1 MSVFSLYKK
10 ESHLRRAMLLL
21 DSDNTN
27 DHVYA
32 CLELR
37 FCIEAI
43 VYQKLLHGIKNIP
56 STIVE
61 TWQPQKAVKMLS
73 EIDEL
78 TSGDCKIEFNLAKE
92 DTPPKDGWLL
102 LGEQKI
108 PPAKW
113 LAKNYNK
120 LGSFLH
126 LVEPKKALDKDVR
139 EIKKTI
145 YPIAEQLSEYV
156 KGNLV
161 LTINNIEINQCPVC
175 HQDFA
180 FAINK
185 VKDGHIR
192 KCSNFKC
199 GALFTAK
206 IDARSKKVTFTFKT
220 YDIACQKCEQTIVIP
235 EEKIRN
241 LDKFSCSNCH
251 SQYIPRG
258 EYAFALLP
266 NKS

>member
-10 ESHLRRAMLLL
+10 ESHLHRAELLL
-21 DSDNTN
+21 DSENTT

-56 STIVE
+56 SSIVE

-78 TSGDCKIEFNLAKE
+78 TTGDCKIEFNLTKK

-108 PPAKW
+108 PPVKW

-120 LGSFLH
+120 LGNFLH
-126 LVEPKKALDKDVR
+126 LVEPKKAQNEEVR
-139 EIKKTI
+139 EIKETI
-145 YPIAEQLSEYV
+145 SPIAEQLKEYV
-156 KGNLV
+156 KGDLV

-180 FAINK
+180 FATNQ
-185 VKDGHIR
+185 VKHGHTR

-199 GALFTAK
+199 GALFTAN
-206 IDARSKKVTFTFKT
+206 IDAPSKKITFTFKT
-220 YDIACQKCEQTIVIP
+220 YDVACQKCEQTIVIP

-251 SQYIPRG
+251 SQYIPKG
-258 EYAFALLP
+258 EYGFALFQ
-266 NKS
+266 NES

>member
-10 ESHLRRAMLLL
+10 ESHLQRAVLLL
-21 DSDNTN
+21 DSENTT
-27 DHVYA
+27 DHIYA

-43 VYQKLLHGIKNIP
+43 VYQKLLHGIKKIP
-56 STIVE
+56 SSIVE
-61 TWQPQKAVKMLS
+61 TWQPQKAIKMLS

-78 TSGDCKIEFNLAKE
+78 TSGDCKIEFNLTAT
-92 DTPPKDGWLL
+92 DALPKDGWLL

-108 PPAKW
+108 PSVKW

-120 LGSFLH
+120 LGNFLH
-126 LVEPKKALDKDVR
+126 LVEPKKARNEEVR
-139 EIKKTI
+139 EIKETI
-145 YPIAEQLSEYV
+145 SLIAEQLKEYV

-161 LTINNIEINQCPVC
+161 LTVNNIEINECPVC

-180 FAINK
+180 FATNK
-185 VKDGHIR
+185 VRHGDIQ

-199 GALFTAK
+199 GALFTAN
-206 IDARSKKVTFTFKT
+206 IDASSGKITFTFKT
-220 YDIACQKCEQTIVIP
+220 YDVVCQKCDKTIVIP

-251 SQYIPRG
+251 SQYIPKG
-258 EYAFALLP
+258 EYGFALLQD
-266 NKS
+266 KS

>member
-10 ESHLRRAMLLL
+10 EAHLQRAVLLL
-21 DSDNTN
+21 DSENIT

-73 EIDEL
+73 EIDAL
-78 TSGDCKIEFNLAKE
+78 SSGDCKIEFNLTKAE
-92 DTPPKDGWLL
+92 TPPKDGWLL

-108 PPAKW
+108 PPVKW

-120 LGSFLH
+120 LGNFLH
-126 LVEPKKALDKDVR
+126 LVEPRKAENKEER
-139 EIKKTI
+139 EIKEI
-145 YPIAEQLSEYV
+145 ISPIVEQLKEYV

-161 LTINNIEINQCPVC
+161 LTVNNIEINQCPVC

-180 FAINK
+180 FATNK
-185 VKDGHIR
+185 VKHGHTR

-199 GALFTAK
+199 GALFTAN
-206 IDARSKKVTFTFKT
+206 IDEPSKKVTFTCQT
-220 YDIACQKCEQTIVIP
+220 YDVACQECEQTIVIP

-241 LDKFSCSNCH
+241 LDKFCCSNCH
-251 SQYIPRG
+251 SQYIPKG
-258 EYAFALLP
+258 KYEFALLP
-266 NKS
+266 NES

>member
-1 MSVFSLYKK
+1 MSVFSIYKK
-10 ESHLRRAMLLL
+10 ESHLQRAVQLL
-21 DSDNTN
+21 DSENTT

-56 STIVE
+56 SSIVE

-73 EIDEL
+73 EIDQL
-78 TSGDCKIEFNLAKE
+78 TAVDCKIEFNLAKTG
-92 DTPPKDGWLL
+92 TPPKDGWLM

-113 LAKNYNK
+113 LAKNYSK
-120 LGSFLH
+120 LGNFLH
-126 LVEPKKALDKDVR
+126 LVEPKKVKNKEVR

-145 YPIAEQLSEYV
+145 SPIAEQLKEYV
-156 KGNLV
+156 KGNFIF
-161 LTINNIEINQCPVC
+161 TNNNIEINQCPVC

-180 FAINK
+180 FATNK
-185 VKDGHIR
+185 VKHGDTR

-199 GALFTAK
+199 GALFLAN
-206 IDARSKKVTFTFKT
+206 IDAPSKKITFTFKT
-220 YDIACQKCEQTIVIP
+220 YDVACQKCEQIIVIP
-235 EEKIRN
+235 EEKIKN
-241 LDKFSCSNCH
+241 LDKFYCSNCH

-258 EYAFALLP
+258 EYSFALLS
-266 NKS
+266 NES

>member
-1 MSVFSLYKK
+1 MSVFSIYKK
-10 ESHLRRAMLLL
+10 ESHLQRAMQLL
-21 DSDNTN
+21 DSENTT
-27 DHVYA
+27 DHIYA

-56 STIVE
+56 SSIVE
-61 TWQPQKAVKMLS
+61 TWQPHKAIKMLS

-78 TSGDCKIEFNLAKE
+78 AASDCKIEFNLAKT
-92 DTPPKDGWLL
+92 DVPPKDGWLL

-108 PPAKW
+108 PPVKW

-120 LGSFLH
+120 LGNFLH
-126 LVEPKKALDKDVR
+126 LVEPKKAQNEEQR
-139 EIKKTI
+139 EIKKSI
-145 YPIAEQLSEYV
+145 LPIAIQLKQYV
-156 KGNLV
+156 KGNIV

-175 HQDFA
+175 EHDFA
-180 FAINK
+180 FATNK
-185 VKDGHIR
+185 VKHGLTR

-199 GALFTAK
+199 GALFTANVDK
-206 IDARSKKVTFTFKT
+206 TSTKVTFTYKT
-220 YDIACQKCEQTIVIP
+220 YDVACQSCEEIIVIP

-258 EYAFALLP
+258 EYGFALLS
-266 NKS
+266 NES

>member
-1 MSVFSLYKK
+1 MSVFSIYKK
-10 ESHLRRAMLLL
+10 ESHLQRAVQLL
-21 DSDNTN
+21 DSENTS

-43 VYQKLLHGIKNIP
+43 VYQKLLHDIENIP
-56 STIVE
+56 SSIVE
-61 TWQPQKAVKMLS
+61 TWQPQKAIEMLS
-73 EIDEL
+73 KIDQL
-78 TSGDCKIEFNLAKE
+78 TAGDCKIEFNLAKT
-92 DTPPKDGWLL
+92 DNPPKDGWLM

-126 LVEPKKALDKDVR
+126 LVEPKKAKNKEVR
-139 EIKKTI
+139 EIKETI
-145 YPIAEQLSEYV
+145 SPVAEQLKEYV
-156 KGNLV
+156 KGNLI
-161 LTINNIEINQCPVC
+161 LTNNNIEINQCPVC

-180 FAINK
+180 FAINNIK
-185 VKDGHIR
+185 HSDTL

-199 GALFTAK
+199 GALFLAN
-206 IDARSKKVTFTFKT
+206 IDAFSKKITFTFKT
-220 YDIACQKCEQTIVIP
+220 YDIACQKCEQKIVIP

-258 EYAFALLP
+258 EYSFALL
-266 NKS
+266 